1 MTFSRT
7 FIASGSI
14 MTVLFV
20 CIILLPSL
28 TSAEIYQWTDANGNT
43 VFTDSPPKGAAA
55 KELKIKPT
63 NQFGPPPQEEENQAP
78 AKSENSTPKLK
89 DLRDISVVLYMT
101 DWCPYCRKA
110 REYLISQGVSFTE
123 YDIDKDKGKREEMRR
138 RSGSTSIPVI
148 DVEGTIIRGFA
159 PEAISSAINSK
170 RRSRN

>member
-1 MTFSRT
+1 MTRSEKN
-7 FIASGSI
+7 IAGGSI
-14 MTVLFV
+14 MVLFV
-20 CIILLPSL
+20 CIILWPSL
-28 TSAEIYQWTDANGNT
+28 TSAGIYQWTDANGNT

-55 KELKIKPT
+55 KELKIKQT
-63 NQFGPPPQEEENQAP
+63 NQFGPPPQEEENRSP
-78 AKSENSTPKLK
+78 VKSGKTAPKLR

-110 REYLISQGVSFTE
+110 REYLVSQGVSFTE

-138 RSGSTSIPVI
+138 KSGSTSIPVI
-148 DVEGTIIRGFA
+148 DVEGTVIRGFS